1 MKVLLLED
9 VYKLGRAGDIKKVA
23 NGYGRN
29 YLIPQGLAVLATSGA
44 LKQVEHIRST
54 ASTRRVARNEEMGGL
69 AEQLSGLE
77 ESPIWPDQRRAGE
90 TGKLYGS
97 VTTQMI
103 ADSLKEETGVEIDRR
118 QIDAQPIRMIGE
130 HKVGVRLTIDLIPVI
145 TIVVFQEGEAAEV
158 VLEHEKIAVQEEEA
172 EAEPETSEPVA
183 KVEVE
188 KEQRIEVEL
197 EQEPTAEFEPE
208 QEEENETVAETA
220 DKE

>member
-9 VYKLGRAGDIKKVA
+9 IYKLGRAGDIKKVA

-29 YLIPQGLAVLATSGA
+29 YLIPQGLAVLATPGA
-44 LKQVEHIRST
+44 LKQVEHIRAK
-54 ASTRRVARNEEMGGL
+54 ASERRVALNEEMGGF
-69 AEQLSGLE
+69 AEQLSGLVLTYAM
-77 ESPIWPDQRRAGE
+77 RAGE

-103 ADSLKEETGVEIDRR
+103 ADSLKEETGVEIERR

-130 HKVGVRLTIDLIPVI
+130 HEVSVRLTVDLIPVI
-145 TIVVFQEGEAAEV
+145 TVLVFREGEAAEV
-158 VLEHEKIAVQEEEA
+158 VREGEEMAVQEEEA
-172 EAEPETSEPVA
+172 EAEPDTSEPVA

-188 KEQRIEVEL
+188 KEQRIEAEL
-197 EQEPTAEFEPE
+197 EEEPTAEFEPE